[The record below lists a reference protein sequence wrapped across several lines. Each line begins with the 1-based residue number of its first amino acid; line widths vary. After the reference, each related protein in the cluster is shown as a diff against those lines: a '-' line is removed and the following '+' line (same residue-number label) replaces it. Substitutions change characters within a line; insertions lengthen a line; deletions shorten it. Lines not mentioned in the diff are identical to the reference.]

1 MKNVQALQQ
10 QVQQQPT
17 IPKQPTVESF
27 FVLCKKND
35 VVVRQSCY
43 SYGKIGGGKPSY
55 C

>member
-1 MKNVQALQQ
+1 MKNFQALQQ

-27 FVLCKKND
+27 LCYANKND

-43 SYGKIGGGKPSY
+43 VYGKIGGGKPS
-55 C
+55 